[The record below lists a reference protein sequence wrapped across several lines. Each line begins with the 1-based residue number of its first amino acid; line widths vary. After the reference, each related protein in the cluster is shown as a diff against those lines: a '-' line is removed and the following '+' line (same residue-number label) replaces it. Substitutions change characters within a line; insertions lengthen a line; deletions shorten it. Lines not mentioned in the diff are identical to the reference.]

1 MLSGSTPP
9 PKKTKRKRKKHLRRC
24 FFFGDQGLPEQRAGA
39 VSLVFE
45 ERAMDITCSKKVIF
59 FSFFIVCLFCFL
71 SELSPTAGGVGLR
84 PSPLSCP
91 LAQRVALSSVF

>member
-9 PKKTKRKRKKHLRRC
+9 PKIPKRKEKNTWVAA

-59 FSFFIVCLFCFL
+59 FCFFNLVSFLFL
-71 SELSPTAGGVGLR
+71 V
-84 PSPLSCP
+84 
-91 LAQRVALSSVF
+91 